1 MMTLEK
7 TTPVPNA
14 VLDAYL
20 MNLKYAELK
29 VLLVVIRQT
38 YGWVHPKNPKKRKE
52 FDRITIETFVKKT
65 GCSRR
70 AVSDAI
76 DSLIKEHLIDVLD
89 YDGNCLM
96 APSHRKGKSFLYY
109 KPKLQKPMQNL
120 PISCANFSK
129 KPVQKLHIS
138 KESNLKKTETNA
150 ETNSFYK
157 INKHKFA
164 HITQFLNTINI

>member
-1 MMTLEK
+1 MNLEK

-38 YGWVHPKNPKKRKE
+38 YGWVNPKNPKKRKE

-89 YDGNCLM
+89 YDGNSLIN
-96 APSHRKGKSFLYY
+96 PSHRKGKSFLYY
-109 KPKLQKPMQNL
+109 KPKLKPMQNL
-120 PISCANFSK
+120 PYPYANFNK
-129 KPVQKLHIS
+129 KPEQKLHTS
-138 KESNLKKTETNA
+138 KERILKKTETNA
-150 ETNSFYK
+150 YYK
-157 INKHKFA
+157 MNRQKFA
-164 HITQFLNTINI
+164 HITQFLKTIPA